1 MYKHGKPKRR
11 ALRSRRLVL
20 GAALV
25 SVLALLGVEDLRGA
39 LPFPTGF
46 AGLDPVSDRELADMR
61 GGFLLANGV
70 VLAFRLRFRTLVD
83 HVQVSF
89 EEFTDE
95 SPELENFTGVI
106 NTVTIEPGDPDPDI
120 TIEVEPTT
128 EITGI
133 MNVIQNN
140 VSGVTIQNQNSL
152 TLDLSNVNQA
162 IAAGQANNLNF
173 RLRARIGGALE
184 IGGRHPPRTGFS
196 EGTALSGRSV
206 LQIECARDR
215 YAATARAPR
224 RHRSAV
230 HVLRPEV
237 GGGDG
242 SDHTRY

>member
-1 MYKHGKPKRR
+1 MYQHSKPNRR

-70 VLAFRLRFRTLVD
+70 VLTFRLRFRTLVD

-89 EEFTDE
+89 EEFTDASFE
-95 SPELENFTGVI
+95 PGGELEGFTGVI
-106 NTVTIEPGDPDPDI
+106 NSVVVEPGNSPTVT
-120 TIEVEPTT
+120 VEPTT
-128 EITGI
+128 DITGI

-173 RLRARIGGALE
+173 RLRA
-184 IGGRHPPRTGFS
+184 
-196 EGTALSGRSV
+196 LSVFG
-206 LQIECARDR
+206 L
-215 YAATARAPR
+215 Y
-224 RHRSAV
+224 
-230 HVLRPEV
+230 
-237 GGGDG
+237 
-242 SDHTRY
+242 

>member
-70 VLAFRLRFRTLVD
+70 VLTFRLRFRTLVD

-95 SPELENFTGVI
+95 SPELEGFTGVI
-106 NTVTIEPGDPDPDI
+106 NSVVVEPGDPP
-120 TIEVEPTT
+120 TVTVEPTT
-128 EITGI
+128 AITGI

-173 RLRARIGGALE
+173 RLRA
-184 IGGRHPPRTGFS
+184 
-196 EGTALSGRSV
+196 LSVFG
-206 LQIECARDR
+206 L
-215 YAATARAPR
+215 Y
-224 RHRSAV
+224 
-230 HVLRPEV
+230 
-237 GGGDG
+237 
-242 SDHTRY
+242 